1 MTGASAAPLGRLRT
15 TRSLTRD
22 GEDAVVRLEVP
33 GVSTDDIDVGV
44 SAGGLVIRGEPR
56 ERTEETD
63 GRHLREIRYGSFE
76 RSFALPSHVTAEDVS
91 A

>member
-1 MTGASAAPLGRLRT
+1 
-15 TRSLTRD
+15 
-22 GEDAVVRLEVP
+22 
-33 GVSTDDIDVGV
+33 
-44 SAGGLVIRGEPR
+44 GGLVIRGEPR

-91 A
+91 ATYDAGVLSVRVTGVYAGAEPKKITVSAPERAVESAES